1 MYSRSKDDMFFLH
14 IVESEGSVCAHSGPP
29 KKEGDE
35 ELNVSRS
42 CGSITGG
49 QSHCV
54 ALDYFLDSRNELL
67 FF

>member
-35 ELNVSRS
+35 ELNVSS
-42 CGSITGG
+42 GSITGG

-54 ALDYFLDSRNELL
+54 APDYFLESRNELL